1 MKLNES
7 IKTGVVKHNGKTYD
21 VYQVIRLNDENGELF
36 TQSSIRE
43 RGQKDKK
50 YSKKLLES
58 LESIGTKAIAS
69 LELFAAV
76 KETNPSE
83 QTMLLLTSS
92 LNESLHSMCLDYI
105 AEIDSYNNKQAKL
118 ANPYLYNVT
127 SKELEVFTEI

>member
-7 IKTGVVKHNGKTYD
+7 IKTGIVKHNGKTYD
-21 VYQVIRLNDENGELF
+21 VYQVVKVNDDGKLF
-36 TQSSIRE
+36 TQSSLMP
-43 RGQKDKK
+43 RGEKDRK

-58 LESIGTKAIAS
+58 LEAIATKAMAS
-69 LELFAAV
+69 LELFVAV
-76 KETNPSE
+76 KNTNPSE

-118 ANPYLYNVT
+118 SNPYLYNV
-127 SKELEVFTEI
+127 SSEELEVFKEV